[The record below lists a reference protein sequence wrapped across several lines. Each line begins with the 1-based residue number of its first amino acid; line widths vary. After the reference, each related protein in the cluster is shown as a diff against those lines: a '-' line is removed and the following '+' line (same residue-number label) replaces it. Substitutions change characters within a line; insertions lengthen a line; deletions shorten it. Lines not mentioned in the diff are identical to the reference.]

1 MQKIKEPFA
10 LQYAT
15 FNYERYVLHIHTTTI
30 TGKKALTCK
39 HHLIIFF
46 SNICNMKFTTASD
59 VH

>member
-15 FNYERYVLHIHTTTI
+15 FNYERYVLHIHTTT
-30 TGKKALTCK
+30 
-39 HHLIIFF
+39 
-46 SNICNMKFTTASD
+46 MKFTTASD